1 MSSQIGF
8 PLLILVIIFALSF
21 VIHES
26 SSQPSSIT
34 NPVITDQ
41 QTVTYQKQS
50 NYIHEFD
57 VPNLKEKGLKGIV
70 TDSDGN
76 PWFYH
81 QTNKTSTL
89 IRFNPLNDTF
99 SSYPIEG
106 TTITDNSIINLAG
119 GQLIYDEK
127 RKGIWFTDARLNA
140 LGSIDT
146 QNGKIEV
153 HKIPTK
159 NSGVMGL
166 VLSPDGNSIWFTEII
181 GNNIGSF
188 DINSKTI
195 KEYPT
200 GEFTGPTLLAY
211 DSNGQLW
218 VTMSYSNSILK
229 VEPWSL
235 IPGSKISGIFEIKLE
250 KPDSLSPFGIA
261 IADKNKSKL
270 YISDHGSSRLVVSN
284 LTSELKNYT
293 SYWTSPSQAL
303 PMSLPSQVVSDKSGN
318 IFFAEHG
325 GNKIGKVSSNTGIM
339 TEFEIPTGPL
349 ATSLFLTVSNDEKRI
364 WFTEWA
370 SNKIGY
376 LDNTLQVP
384 INIAITKNESASSH
398 TDISP
403 IILKGGESFAMN
415 VKLTLDKK
423 KSSLVMAN
431 DTEISV
437 VGMTDSGLQ
446 GLQYRSD
453 VQSAN
458 LMKVPKQGVRID
470 LKVETERAIAGNY
483 WLMIKA
489 SLLEKD
495 HLIISLLYPQ
505 LVKLDVPTKPSDND
519 KIQNFQQVTSKNAE
533 TANSSVAHIT
543 DLLRY
548 SAIAVAMALVAYLIY
563 HKFRRR

>member
-1 MSSQIGF
+1 MSSQIRF
-8 PLLILVIIFALSF
+8 PLLILVIIFAFSF

-26 SSQPSSIT
+26 YSQPSSIPA
-34 NPVITDQ
+34 PVITDQ

-50 NYIHEFD
+50 NYIHEFN

-70 TDSDGN
+70 TDSGGN

-89 IRFNPLNDTF
+89 VRFNPLNDTF
-99 SSYPIEG
+99 SYYPIEG
-106 TTITDNSIINLAG
+106 TTITDNSIINLGG

-127 RKGIWFTDARLNA
+127 RKSIWFTDARLNA
-140 LGSIDT
+140 LGSIDI

-218 VTMSYSNSILK
+218 VTMSYSSSILK

-261 IADKNKSKL
+261 IADKNKSKI
-270 YISDHGSSRLVVSN
+270 YISDHGSSRLVTSN

-293 SYWTSPSQAL
+293 SYWTSPSVAY
-303 PMSLPSQVVSDKSGN
+303 PVSLPSQVISDKKGN
-318 IFFAEHG
+318 VYFVEHG
-325 GNKIGKVSSNTGIM
+325 GNKVSKISSNGLL
-339 TEFEIPTGPL
+339 TEFDIPTGPL
-349 ATSLFLTVSNDEKRI
+349 ATVVYIAVSPDASKI

-370 SNKIGY
+370 SNRIGY
-376 LDNTLQVP
+376 LDNTLGVPLDLRIINAMPKSIKLGQVYP
-384 INIAITKNESASSH
+384 LEITVNREDRLANTSLSLNAIE
-398 TDISP
+398 
-403 IILKGGESFAMN
+403 L
-415 VKLTLDKK
+415 
-423 KSSLVMAN
+423 SL
-431 DTEISV
+431 I
-437 VGMTDSGLQ
+437 GMTESGLQ
-446 GLQYRSD
+446 GLAYLSNPQRI
-453 VQSAN
+453 N
-458 LMKVPKQGVRID
+458 LTNVTTINGTFDITVGKDAPAGKYTITPRI
-470 LKVETERAIAGNY
+470 TTF
-483 WLMIKA
+483 
-489 SLLEKD
+489 EKD
-495 HLIISLLYPQ
+495 NLTVSLSRSQP
-505 LVKLDVPTKPSDND
+505 VTVDVPAEKSQL
-519 KIQNFQQVTSKNAE
+519 QNLTAESNQPNPNVTP
-533 TANSSVAHIT
+533 I
-543 DLLRY
+543 LLRDLTRY
-548 SAIAVAMALVAYLIY
+548 GSIAVAVTLIAYLIY
-563 HKFRRR
+563 RKIYRRKFRS

>member
-1 MSSQIGF
+1 MSKQIWF
-8 PLLILVIIFALSF
+8 PLLILLFIFASSF
-21 VIHES
+21 VIYEG
-26 SSQPSSIT
+26 SSQRSSIP
-34 NPVITDQ
+34 NLVNTDQ
-41 QTVTYQKQS
+41 QLVNYQKQS
-50 NYIHEFD
+50 NFIHEFN
-57 VPNLKEKGLKGIV
+57 VPNLNEKGLRGIV

-89 IRFNPLNDTF
+89 IRFNHINDSF

-106 TTITDNSIINLAG
+106 ATITDNSIINLGG

-127 RKGIWFTDARLNA
+127 RQRIWFTDARLNA
-140 LGSIDT
+140 LGCIDT
-146 QNGKIEV
+146 QSGKIEL
-153 HKIPTK
+153 HKIPTN
-159 NSGVMGL
+159 NSGIMGL
-166 VLSPDGNSIWFTEII
+166 VLSPDRNSIWFTEII

-188 DINSKTI
+188 DINSKMI

-218 VTMSYSNSILK
+218 VTMSYSSSILK

-235 IPGSKISGIFEIKLE
+235 IPGSRISGIFEIKLE
-250 KPDSLSPFGIA
+250 KPDSFSPFGIA
-261 IADKNKSKL
+261 ISDNNESKL
-270 YISDHGSSRLVVSN
+270 YVSDHGSSRLVTSN

-303 PMSLPSQVVSDKSGN
+303 PISLPSQVVSDKSGN

-325 GNKIGKVSSNTGIM
+325 GNKIGKISSNGIM

-349 ATSLFLTVSNDEKRI
+349 ATSLFLTVSYDEKRI

-376 LDNTLQVP
+376 LDNTLLVP
-384 INIAITKNESASSH
+384 INIAFTKNESASSH

-403 IILKGGESFAMN
+403 IILKGGESFALN
-415 VKLTLDKK
+415 VKLTLDKN

-446 GLQYRSD
+446 GIQYSSD
-453 VQSAN
+453 VQSVN
-458 LMKVPKQGVRID
+458 LMKVPKQGVGID
-470 LKVETERAIAGNY
+470 LKVKTEMAIAGDY

-505 LVKLDVPTKPSDND
+505 LVKLDVPTKPTDND
-519 KIQNFQQVTSKNAE
+519 KIQDFQQVTSKNAE
-533 TANSSVAHIT
+533 TANSSVLHIP
-543 DLLRY
+543 DLLKY
-548 SAIAVAMALVAYLIY
+548 GAIVVAMTLVGYLIFR
-563 HKFRRR
+563 KIRRR

>member
-1 MSSQIGF
+1 MGF
-8 PLLILVIIFALSF
+8 PLLILVIIFAFSF
-21 VIHES
+21 VIHEI
-26 SSQPSSIT
+26 SSQPSSIPS
-34 NPVITDQ
+34 PVNTDQ

-50 NYIHEFD
+50 NYIHEFN

-106 TTITDNSIINLAG
+106 TTVTDNSIINLGG

-127 RKGIWFTDARLNA
+127 RKSIWFTDARLNA
-140 LGSIDT
+140 LGRIDT
-146 QNGKIEV
+146 QNGKTEV
-153 HKIPTK
+153 YKIPTK

-218 VTMSYSNSILK
+218 VTMSYLSSILK

-250 KPDSLSPFGIA
+250 EPDSLSPFGIT
-261 IADKNKSKL
+261 IADKNKNKL
-270 YISDHGSSRLVVSN
+270 YISDHGSSRLIASN

-293 SYWTSPSQAL
+293 SYWTSPSVAY
-303 PMSLPSQVVSDKSGN
+303 PVSLPSQVISDKNGN
-318 IFFAEHG
+318 VYFVEHG
-325 GNKIGKVSSNTGIM
+325 GNKVSKISSNGLL
-339 TEFEIPTGPL
+339 TEFDIPTGPL
-349 ATSLFLTVSNDEKRI
+349 ATVVYIAVSPDGSKI

-370 SNKIGY
+370 SNRIGY
-376 LDNTLQVP
+376 LDNTLGVPLDLRIIDSMPKNIRLGQVYP
-384 INIAITKNESASSH
+384 LEITVNREDRLANTSLSLNAIE
-398 TDISP
+398 
-403 IILKGGESFAMN
+403 L
-415 VKLTLDKK
+415 
-423 KSSLVMAN
+423 SL
-431 DTEISV
+431 I
-437 VGMTDSGLQ
+437 GMTESGLQ
-446 GLQYRSD
+446 GLTYLANPQRINLTDVTTINGTFNLTVGKDATAGKYTITPRITTFEKDNLTVSLSRSQPVILD
-453 VQSAN
+453 I
-458 LMKVPKQGVRID
+458 P
-470 LKVETERAIAGNY
+470 
-483 WLMIKA
+483 
-489 SLLEKD
+489 LEK
-495 HLIISLLYPQ
+495 SQ
-505 LVKLDVPTKPSDND
+505 L
-519 KIQNFQQVTSKNAE
+519 QNLPAE
-533 TANSSVAHIT
+533 SNQPNPNVNFTFLR
-543 DLLRY
+543 DLTRY
-548 SAIAVAMALVAYLIY
+548 GSIAVAVTLIAYLVYRKIY
-563 HKFRRR
+563 RRKFRS

>member
-1 MSSQIGF
+1 MSSQIRF
-8 PLLILVIIFALSF
+8 PLLILVIIFAFSF

-26 SSQPSSIT
+26 YSQPSSIPA
-34 NPVITDQ
+34 PVITDQ

-50 NYIHEFD
+50 NYIHEFN

-70 TDSDGN
+70 TDSGGN

-89 IRFNPLNDTF
+89 VRFNPLNDTF
-99 SSYPIEG
+99 SYYPIEG
-106 TTITDNSIINLAG
+106 TTITDNSIINLGG

-127 RKGIWFTDARLNA
+127 RKSIWFTDARLNA
-140 LGSIDT
+140 LGSIDI

-218 VTMSYSNSILK
+218 VTMSYSSSILK

-261 IADKNKSKL
+261 IADKNKSKI
-270 YISDHGSSRLVVSN
+270 YISDHGSSRLVTSN

-293 SYWTSPSQAL
+293 SYWTSPSVAY
-303 PMSLPSQVVSDKSGN
+303 PVSLPSQVISDKKGN
-318 IFFAEHG
+318 VYFVEHG
-325 GNKIGKVSSNTGIM
+325 GNKVSKISSNGLL
-339 TEFEIPTGPL
+339 TEFDIPTGPL
-349 ATSLFLTVSNDEKRI
+349 ATVVYIAVSPDASKI

-370 SNKIGY
+370 SNRIGY
-376 LDNTLQVP
+376 LDNTLGVPLDLRIINAMPKSIKLGQVYP
-384 INIAITKNESASSH
+384 LEITVNREDRLANTSLSLNAIE
-398 TDISP
+398 
-403 IILKGGESFAMN
+403 L
-415 VKLTLDKK
+415 
-423 KSSLVMAN
+423 SL
-431 DTEISV
+431 I
-437 VGMTDSGLQ
+437 GMTESGLQ
-446 GLQYRSD
+446 GLAYLSNPQRI
-453 VQSAN
+453 N
-458 LMKVPKQGVRID
+458 LTNVTTINGTFDITVGKDAPAGKYTITPRI
-470 LKVETERAIAGNY
+470 TTF
-483 WLMIKA
+483 
-489 SLLEKD
+489 EKD
-495 HLIISLLYPQ
+495 NLTVSLSRSQP
-505 LVKLDVPTKPSDND
+505 VTVDVPAEKSQL
-519 KIQNFQQVTSKNAE
+519 QNLTAESNQPNPNVTP
-533 TANSSVAHIT
+533 I
-543 DLLRY
+543 LLRDLTRY
-548 SAIAVAMALVAYLIY
+548 GSIAVAVTLIAYLIY
-563 HKFRRR
+563 GKVYRRKFRS

>member
-8 PLLILVIIFALSF
+8 PLLILVIIFAFSF

-26 SSQPSSIT
+26 SSQPSSNS

-50 NYIHEFD
+50 NYIHEFN

-106 TTITDNSIINLAG
+106 TTITDNSIINLGG

-127 RKGIWFTDARLNA
+127 RKSIWFTDARLNA

-146 QNGKIEV
+146 ETGKIEL

-218 VTMSYSNSILK
+218 VTMSYSSSILK

-270 YISDHGSSRLVVSN
+270 YISDHGSSRLVASN

-293 SYWTSPSQAL
+293 SYWTSPSVAY
-303 PMSLPSQVVSDKSGN
+303 PVSLPSQVISDKNGN
-318 IFFAEHG
+318 VYFVEHG
-325 GNKIGKVSSNTGIM
+325 GNKVSKISNNGLL
-339 TEFEIPTGPL
+339 TEFDIPTGPL
-349 ATSLFLTVSNDEKRI
+349 ATVVYMGVSPDASKV

-370 SNKIGY
+370 SNRIGY
-376 LDNTLQVP
+376 LDNTLEVPLDLRVINPMPKSIKLGQVYP
-384 INIAITKNESASSH
+384 LEITVNRDRLANTSLSLNAIE
-398 TDISP
+398 
-403 IILKGGESFAMN
+403 L
-415 VKLTLDKK
+415 
-423 KSSLVMAN
+423 SL
-431 DTEISV
+431 I
-437 VGMTDSGLQ
+437 GMTESGLQ
-446 GLQYRSD
+446 GLTYL
-453 VQSAN
+453 AN
-458 LMKVPKQGVRID
+458 PQRINLTNVTTINGTFD
-470 LKVETERAIAGNY
+470 ITVGKDATAGKY
-483 WLMIKA
+483 TVTPRITTF
-489 SLLEKD
+489 EKD
-495 HLIISLLYPQ
+495 NLTVSLSRSQP
-505 LVKLDVPTKPSDND
+505 VILDVPVEKSQL
-519 KIQNFQQVTSKNAE
+519 QNLTAESNQPNSNVTS
-533 TANSSVAHIT
+533 IFLR
-543 DLLRY
+543 DLTRY
-548 SAIAVAMALVAYLIY
+548 GSIAVAAALIAYLVYRKI
-563 HKFRRR
+563 FRRKFSS

>member
-1 MSSQIGF
+1 MSSQIRF
-8 PLLILVIIFALSF
+8 PLLILVIIFAFSF

-26 SSQPSSIT
+26 YSQPSSI
-34 NPVITDQ
+34 PAHVITDQ

-50 NYIHEFD
+50 NYIHEFN

-70 TDSDGN
+70 TDSGGN

-89 IRFNPLNDTF
+89 VRFNPLNDTF
-99 SSYPIEG
+99 SYYPIEG
-106 TTITDNSIINLAG
+106 TTITDNSIINLGG

-127 RKGIWFTDARLNA
+127 RKSIWFTDARLNA
-140 LGSIDT
+140 LGSIDI

-218 VTMSYSNSILK
+218 VTMSYSSSILK

-261 IADKNKSKL
+261 IADKNKSKI
-270 YISDHGSSRLVVSN
+270 YISDHGSSRLVTSN

-293 SYWTSPSQAL
+293 SYWTSPSVAY
-303 PMSLPSQVVSDKSGN
+303 PVSLPSQVISDKKGN
-318 IFFAEHG
+318 VYFVEHG
-325 GNKIGKVSSNTGIM
+325 GNKVSKISSNGLL
-339 TEFEIPTGPL
+339 TEFDIPTGPL
-349 ATSLFLTVSNDEKRI
+349 ATVVYIAVSPDASKI

-370 SNKIGY
+370 SNRIGY
-376 LDNTLQVP
+376 LDNTLGVPLDLRIINAMPKSIKLGQVYP
-384 INIAITKNESASSH
+384 LEITVNREDRLANTSLSLNAIE
-398 TDISP
+398 
-403 IILKGGESFAMN
+403 L
-415 VKLTLDKK
+415 
-423 KSSLVMAN
+423 SL
-431 DTEISV
+431 I
-437 VGMTDSGLQ
+437 GMTESGLQ
-446 GLQYRSD
+446 GLAYLSNPQRI
-453 VQSAN
+453 N
-458 LMKVPKQGVRID
+458 LTNVTTINGTFDITVGKDAPAGKYTITPRI
-470 LKVETERAIAGNY
+470 TTF
-483 WLMIKA
+483 
-489 SLLEKD
+489 EKD
-495 HLIISLLYPQ
+495 NLTVSLSRSQP
-505 LVKLDVPTKPSDND
+505 VTVDVPAEKSQL
-519 KIQNFQQVTSKNAE
+519 QNLTAESNQPNPNVTP
-533 TANSSVAHIT
+533 I
-543 DLLRY
+543 LLRDLTRY
-548 SAIAVAMALVAYLIY
+548 GSIAVAVTLIAYLIY
-563 HKFRRR
+563 RKVYRRKFRS